1 MRAGGGAGV
10 AASTLGFAFRF
21 EVTFS
26 QATCAVSTSIR
37 EGTGADVGGT
47 TDAATGGAAAETI
60 VTTVSLIGPRGALN
74 GSTEGT
80 TGDTAGGGLAVAIVG
95 KLCTTGTAG
104 DNPAVANV
112 GKLCATGTTGDNPAV
127 ATVGKLCTTETGG
140 VLDTA
145 DTAAG
150 GLLTVAVGPEPTDGK

>member
-1 MRAGGGAGV
+1 MVGGNVALHCSQVMRAGGGAGV

-80 TGDTAGGGLAVAIVG
+80 TGDTAGGELAVAIVG

-104 DNPAVANV
+104 DNPAVAKTWLILSSKDMQRPPV
-112 GKLCATGTTGDNPAV
+112 
-127 ATVGKLCTTETGG
+127 
-140 VLDTA
+140 
-145 DTAAG
+145 
-150 GLLTVAVGPEPTDGK
+150 